1 MFRERRNDLS
11 ERNQRKASPNSRR
24 RILSPRANMA
34 RSRKPA
40 RRRILPLPAACILRT
55 KVRRRRPEIPR
66 ASMAR
71 SPPINSD
78 RIRSGPAPP
87 TIYGRRKKRAEAK
100 DRNLMR
106 RRPGLTGPERNALPG
121 RNRTRRRRH
130 KAKRIRRDGNW
141 NRPGKSWPHRSR
153 QNGRD
158 WQKKQS
164 GVCGRKYGF
173 TPTTRYTKSS
183 MKTWVWKEPINP
195 SLWRRPEPASSSVSV
210 SYTHLTLPT
219 IA

>member
-1 MFRERRNDLS
+1 MCIRDRAYTPQSRRRYLTVMYASSTHRNVEAGFFMFRERRNDLS

-130 KAKRIRRDGNW
+130 KAKRIRREMCI
-141 NRPGKSWPHRSR
+141 
-153 QNGRD
+153 RD
-158 WQKKQS
+158 
-164 GVCGRKYGF
+164 R
-173 TPTTRYTKSS
+173 
-183 MKTWVWKEPINP
+183 
-195 SLWRRPEPASSSVSV
+195 
-210 SYTHLTLPT
+210 
-219 IA
+219 